1 VANLSLFFLDNFKN
15 MFLPENVNFDLI
27 VIYENKI
34 FIFEHKYRH
43 NRKNTQAKNAMKC
56 INQKNYVP
64 KVLEF

>member
-1 VANLSLFFLDNFKN
+1 